1 MPSTRLGRALSSL
14 LPRALRRDLFEPA
27 VHDLEAEQLRQ
38 GRGPVSFG
46 ILVLFLECWR
56 LAPVEVLSMF
66 RNDLRHAFRLLFR
79 DPAFT
84 VTAVLTLALGVGAN
98 VAVFAVVNAVLLR
111 PLPYA
116 DADHLVILKHRDRGT
131 GITKEF
137 IAVGDFVDLHARQEA
152 FESIAAYDTFR
163 TVVYGP
169 DEATDASACS
179 ATPGLIAALR
189 MQPFAGRNIDA
200 NDAAPNTPP
209 VVMLGYDFWQKRFGG
224 DPKVVGRS
232 IKIGVTP
239 VMRQVI
245 GIAPP
250 GFRFPAGAVTD
261 VIFSKS
267 APVAPAGGR
276 KNGWVFAAARLKP
289 GVALASA
296 NVQLSAL
303 AQQME
308 KEHPSENQGSEYFAV
323 TLRDAWI
330 GDTRPALLLLL
341 GAVGLVLLI
350 ACANVANLLVAR
362 SLGRRQEMSVRV
374 ALGAGRRQIAM
385 QLLAES
391 TALASVAGVAA
402 VACAYWATPALVSL
416 VPTSVNLA
424 AAGDI
429 RLDRTVLMFAAG
441 ITLLTTVTFSLFSGL
456 GLRRDNTA
464 GRLVSPGRVSTG
476 VAVRRAT
483 SALVIVEIALAI
495 VLLSGAGLVLQSFSN
510 LLSTDPG
517 FTSDRVLTL
526 AFAVPPDRYR
536 DGGARLALHQR
547 VYEAVGALPGV
558 EHVGAAAVTP
568 LTGNNWTVPFDRA
581 DKPTPAGQRPP
592 DVGWQSASGGY
603 FRAMRIP
610 LLDGRYFGSEDG
622 PAAPPVVIISE
633 AVAGRFFKGERA
645 VGHKVRLGSDL
656 AEIVGVVGDIR
667 RAALTD
673 APRADMYFP
682 MEHAPSTAG
691 GLFIRT
697 AGAPTAIVPELRTA
711 LRAIEPAITLR
722 SVRPMD
728 EIVRESVQ
736 VTHLALWLLGL
747 FAATALVLAAI
758 GIYGVMSYA
767 VRQRAR
773 EIGTRVALGA
783 TPSSI
788 LWLVLGQGARVALAG
803 TAIGLLTALAA
814 GRLLSG
820 LLFST
825 APGDPVV
832 LSAAAGVLLA
842 TALVACYVPARRATR
857 VDPVSTLSAR

>member
-1 MPSTRLGRALSSL
+1 MPRTRLGRLLSTL
-14 LPRALRRDLFEPA
+14 LPRSLRRDLFEPA
-27 VHDLEAEQLRQ
+27 VFDLEAEQLRH
-38 GRGPVSFG
+38 GSRPGSFG
-46 ILVLFLECWR
+46 IVVLFLDCWR
-56 LAPVEVLSMF
+56 LAPAEVFSMF

-84 VTAVLTLALGVGAN
+84 ATAVLTLALGVGAN
-98 VAVFAVVNAVLLR
+98 VAVFAVVNAVLLH
-111 PLPYA
+111 PLPYP
-116 DADHLVILKHRDRGT
+116 DADRLVILKHRDRGT

-137 IAVGDFVDLHARQEA
+137 IAMGDYVDLHARQEA
-152 FESIAAYDTFR
+152 FESIAAYDPFH
-163 TVVYGP
+163 TVVHGS
-169 DEATDASACS
+169 DDTIEVSGFS
-179 ATPGLIAALR
+179 ATPELIASLR
-189 MQPFAGRNIDA
+189 LQPFAGRNLDA
-200 NDAAPNTPP
+200 NDATPNTPP
-209 VVMLGYDFWQKRFGG
+209 VVMLGYDLWQKRFGG
-224 DPKVVGRS
+224 DPQIVGRS
-232 IKIGVTP
+232 VKMGITP

-261 VIFSKS
+261 VIFSKPT
-267 APVAPAGGR
+267 PVAPAGSR

-289 GVALASA
+289 GVTIEAA
-296 NVQLSAL
+296 NAQLNVL

-385 QLLAES
+385 QLFAES
-391 TALASVAGVAA
+391 IALASVAGVAA

-429 RLDRTVLMFAAG
+429 RLDRTVLLFAAG
-441 ITLLTTVTFSLFSGL
+441 VTLLTTVTFSLFSGL

-495 VLLSGAGLVLQSFSN
+495 VLLSGAGLVLRSFSN

-517 FTSDRVLTL
+517 FTSAGVLTL
-526 AFAVPPDRYR
+526 SFAVPPDRYR
-536 DGGARLALHQR
+536 DAGARSSLHQR
-547 VYEAVGALPGV
+547 VYEALGAIPGV

-568 LTGNNWTVPFDRA
+568 LTGNNWTAPFDRA
-581 DKPTPAGQRPP
+581 DRPTPAGQRPP
-592 DVGWQSASGGY
+592 EVGWQSASGGY
-603 FRAMRIP
+603 FRALRIP
-610 LLDGRYFGSEDG
+610 LRDGRYFGPGDG
-622 PAAPPVVIISE
+622 PSAPPVVIISQ
-633 AVAGRFFKGERA
+633 AVADRFFRGERA
-645 VGHKVRLGSDL
+645 VGHKVRLGDDL

-682 MEHAPSTAG
+682 MDHAPSTAS

-697 AGAPTAIVPELRTA
+697 AGDPIAIVPELRAA
-711 LRAIEPAITLR
+711 LRSIEPAITLR
-722 SVRPMD
+722 SIRPMD
-728 EIVRESVQ
+728 EIVRESVE

-767 VRQRAR
+767 VRQRMR

-788 LWLVLGQGARVALAG
+788 LWLVLGQGARVAIAG
-803 TAIGLLTALAA
+803 TLIGLVTALGA
-814 GRLLSG
+814 GRVLRG
-820 LLFST
+820 LLFSI
-825 APGDPVV
+825 APSDPFV
-832 LSAAAGVLLA
+832 LAAAAGLLLA
-842 TALVACYVPARRATR
+842 TAMVACYVPARRATR
-857 VDPVSTLSAR
+857 VDPVSTLATR